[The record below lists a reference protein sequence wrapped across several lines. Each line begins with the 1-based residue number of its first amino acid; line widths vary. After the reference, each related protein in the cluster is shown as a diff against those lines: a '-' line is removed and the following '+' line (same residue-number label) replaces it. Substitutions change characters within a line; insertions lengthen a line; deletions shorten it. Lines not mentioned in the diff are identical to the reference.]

1 MYVSFD
7 PADNQNYFVLPIPF
21 NCFVEL
27 NGSLICKKAGGC
39 CTLLF
44 HKCAVMLSQKDEVK
58 NESTKIGV

>member
-7 PADNQNYFVLPIPF
+7 PADNQNYFVLPIPS

-39 CTLLF
+39 CTLLS
-44 HKCAVMLSQKDEVK
+44 VSQTCSDII
-58 NESTKIGV
+58 TKG